1 MKLIKLNELPDQ
13 GVSHN
18 PAIRKRVMLEY
29 GAVPGITNY
38 ARAVFPP
45 GETVGSHLH
54 NDMTEIFTVE
64 LGSGEIRVNDVAYV
78 FSAGTTV
85 VVNPVMFMKLST
97 PEKRNSLYF
106 ISVCSHPREGTR
118 HSPDSN
124 VRLQ

>member
-64 LGSGEIRVNDVAYV
+64 LGRGEIRVNDVAYV

-85 VVNPVMFMKLST
+85 VVEPGDVHEIINTGKTELVV
-97 PEKRNSLYF
+97 LYF
-106 ISVCSHPREGTR
+106 GVLASS
-118 HSPDSN
+118 
-124 VRLQ
+124 